1 MPGSW
6 PARVGDRPDLQC
18 LTMQTARAAS
28 VTLGILAGG
37 RATRL
42 GGLDKAWLV
51 REGVPQ
57 VLRLAARFRGQVAEV
72 LVSANRDLPRHAAA
86 GLRAVADRV
95 HDIGPLG
102 GIDALAQAC
111 TTPWLLTIPVDLVDL
126 NDCLLPTLMAAG
138 KAGAYAGDDG
148 GVQPLVALWNVADL
162 RSGLVA
168 AIDSGDYAVQ
178 SLQARL
184 RMRPVRLPGVRLGNL
199 NTPDD
204 LAAAGIDPP

>member
-1 MPGSW
+1 
-6 PARVGDRPDLQC
+6 
-18 LTMQTARAAS
+18 MQTARAAS
-28 VTLGILAGG
+28 VTLGILGGG

-57 VLRLAARFRGQVAEV
+57 VLRLAARFRPQVAEIF
-72 LVSANRDLPRHAAA
+72 VSANRDLPRHAAA

-111 TTPWLLTIPVDLVDL
+111 TTPWLLTIPVDLVDI

-138 KAGAYAGDDG
+138 GAGAYAEDDG
-148 GVQPLVALWNVADL
+148 GVQPLVAVWNVADL
-162 RSGLVA
+162 RSELVG
-168 AIDSGDYAVQ
+168 AIASGDYAVQ
-178 SLQARL
+178 SLQVRL
-184 RMRPVRLPGVRLGNL
+184 QMRPVRLPGVRFGNL
-199 NTPDD
+199 NTLDE
-204 LAAAGIDPP
+204 LAAAGIDHP